1 MLSTI
6 LILAGFGIV
15 ALVVELVVPGGI
27 LGVAGMLCLIAA
39 AIMSFVEYGFVVGFL
54 VSMAIGLLAFSV
66 VWLWMRYF
74 HRLPGTRELI
84 LQNQH
89 SQGDAQPDTA
99 SLVGEVGE
107 ALTEISPSGR
117 AICGTTRYDVIAEST
132 ALP

>member
-84 LQNQH
+84 
-89 SQGDAQPDTA
+89 
-99 SLVGEVGE
+99 
-107 ALTEISPSGR
+107 
-117 AICGTTRYDVIAEST
+117 
-132 ALP
+132 